1 MAGWVGLDG
10 LVDLRWNY
18 PKPSFVQYA
27 FYNKHELMNYLKG
40 AREVLETVPSY
51 QNFTL
56 GYK

>member
-18 PKPSFVQYA
+18 PKPSFVQYT

-40 AREVLETVPSY
+40 AREVLETVPSSK
-51 QNFTL
+51 FHVRI
-56 GYK
+56 